1 MGEAAEYEIWRR
13 HGVDISDDGWLDR
26 HYGDG
31 PRRRSH
37 LSPADLENRRRVNA
51 KRAADKA
58 ARREERAAYEASCR
72 AAPAGVAV
80 CPPAT
85 APWYSQAASRAQRE
99 ASEKVNP
106 TVAKAAT
113 PIRSKYTMNTA
124 EAITLIQLSQGAR
137 IVAGSYDTKDATG
150 APYHFKDVLGL
161 GLRTG
166 DIAIVQTKDGFSLVK
181 IISADVL
188 PTDCG
193 CSLDKLKHVVAKLDT
208 DALDAVLATERQ
220 AVHRLAMSEVTDRL
234 STYRKQLG
242 EGGFGEVERLLAPAA
257 PESNFRPNAQTEEAL
272 RDSRAGRTHRATGL
286 DAIIDEVDIPDYPRS
301 GTRPA

>member
-1 MGEAAEYEIWRR
+1 
-13 HGVDISDDGWLDR
+13 
-26 HYGDG
+26 
-31 PRRRSH
+31 
-37 LSPADLENRRRVNA
+37 
-51 KRAADKA
+51 
-58 ARREERAAYEASCR
+58 
-72 AAPAGVAV
+72 
-80 CPPAT
+80 
-85 APWYSQAASRAQRE
+85 
-99 ASEKVNP
+99 
-106 TVAKAAT
+106 
-113 PIRSKYTMNTA
+113 MNTA

-166 DIAIVQTKDGFSLVK
+166 DVAIVQTKDGFSLVK

-242 EGGFGEVERLLAPAA
+242 DGGFADVERLLAPAA
-257 PESNFRPNAQTEEAL
+257 AAPDWHPSQ
-272 RDSRAGRTHRATGL
+272 SRAQRPSFADQRRADDL
-286 DAIIDEVDIPDYPRS
+286 IDEGDTTPVAPAYDDHLRRADP
-301 GTRPA
+301 TR

>member
-1 MGEAAEYEIWRR
+1 
-13 HGVDISDDGWLDR
+13 
-26 HYGDG
+26 
-31 PRRRSH
+31 
-37 LSPADLENRRRVNA
+37 
-51 KRAADKA
+51 
-58 ARREERAAYEASCR
+58 
-72 AAPAGVAV
+72 
-80 CPPAT
+80 
-85 APWYSQAASRAQRE
+85 
-99 ASEKVNP
+99 
-106 TVAKAAT
+106 
-113 PIRSKYTMNTA
+113 MNTA

-137 IVAGSYDTKDATG
+137 IVAGSYDTKDGGG

-181 IISADVL
+181 VISADVL

-242 EGGFGEVERLLAPAA
+242 DGGFADVERLLSPVKDTAPDWA
-257 PESNFRPNAQTEEAL
+257 PSRPRTE
-272 RDSRAGRTHRATGL
+272 
-286 DAIIDEVDIPDYPRS
+286 DAVIDERDVPVAHQPPYTGR
-301 GTRPA
+301 